1 MADYLDENLLR
12 EEIQKYQSKI
22 KKNKIEKT
30 VYLPEMNNILGNM
43 FLELTKR
50 ISQRNN
56 FKNYTNLE
64 EMRQEAC
71 IKCIKAVPNF
81 DLNRGTKA
89 FSFFTQ
95 IVWMSFLQ
103 DIKGLIKKGKEIPVE
118 FIEEADSINE
128 KFMFSAS
135 NHESNG
141 DYN

>member
-12 EEIQKYQSKI
+12 DEIREYQSKI
-22 KKNKIEKT
+22 KKDENEKI
-30 VYLPEMNNILGNM
+30 VFLPEMKNSLGHM

-71 IKCIKAVPNF
+71 IKCIKALPNF

-95 IVWMSFLQ
+95 IIWMSFLQ
-103 DIKGLIKKGKEIPVE
+103 DIKGLTKKAREIPVE

-128 KFMFSAS
+128 KFMFSSS
-135 NHESNG
+135 NHESNS

>member
-1 MADYLDENLLR
+1 MADYLDENLLKK
-12 EEIQKYQSKI
+12 EIANYQSQV
-22 KKNKIEKT
+22 KKDENNKII
-30 VYLPEMNNILGNM
+30 YLPEMNDVFGNM

-71 IKCIKAVPNF
+71 IKCIRAVPNF

-103 DIKGLIKKGKEIPVE
+103 DIKGLVKKAKEIPVE

-128 KFMFSAS
+128 KFMFSSS

-141 DYN
+141 NYN